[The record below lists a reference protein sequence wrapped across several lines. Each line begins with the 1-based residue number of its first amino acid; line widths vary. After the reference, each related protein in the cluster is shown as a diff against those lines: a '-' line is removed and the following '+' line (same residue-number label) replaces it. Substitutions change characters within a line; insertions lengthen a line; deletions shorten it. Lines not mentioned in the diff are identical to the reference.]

1 MQVHFDRTPLI
12 NMRVLLPRRQLYR
25 NFLRS
30 YVLEFPQPATRFLI
44 MDNLADQFINYLRIE
59 RGLADN
65 TVQAYSRDLARFFL
79 FLEEQKLSPLEISRD
94 RITEHVGI
102 LARQLSSK
110 SVVRNISAIKT
121 FFRFLVSEGMIE
133 SSPARLVE
141 TPRLSRR
148 LPGVLSQ
155 AEVERLLCQPDS
167 SKPAGQRDRAMLEVL
182 YATGL
187 RVSEL
192 VGLKTSNI
200 NLEAGYV
207 RTLGKGSKER
217 IVPIGEKA
225 MEAVKEYLSGGRRK
239 MANGTSSPYLFLN
252 FRGRGLTRQ
261 GFWKI
266 IKKHG
271 RDALIQK
278 KITPH
283 SIRHS
288 FASHLLEAGADLRS
302 VQVMLG
308 HADISTTQIYTHV
321 TGERLKEL
329 HEKCHPRP

>member
-1 MQVHFDRTPLI
+1 
-12 NMRVLLPRRQLYR
+12 
-25 NFLRS
+25 
-30 YVLEFPQPATRFLI
+30 VLEFLQPATRFLL
-44 MDNLADQFINYLRIE
+44 MDELADQFINYLRVE

-65 TVQAYSRDLARFFL
+65 TVQAYSRDLTRFFL
-79 FLEEQKLSPLEISRD
+79 FLEERKLSPLEISRD
-94 RITEHVGI
+94 RITEHVGM
-102 LARQLSSK
+102 LARRLSSK

-121 FFRFLVSEGMIE
+121 FFRFLVSEGMIK
-133 SSPARLVE
+133 SSPARLLE
-141 TPRLSRR
+141 TPRLYRR

-155 AEVERLLCQPDS
+155 AEVERLLSQPDP
-167 SKPAGQRDRAMLEVL
+167 SKPVGQRDRAMLELL

-192 VGLKTSNI
+192 VGLKNSNI

-217 IVPIGEKA
+217 IVPMGEKA
-225 MEAVKEYLSGGRRK
+225 MEAVKEYLSDGRHK
-239 MANGTSSPYLFLN
+239 MAKGANSPCLFLN
-252 FRGRGLTRQ
+252 FRGRGMTRQ

-266 IKKHG
+266 IKKYG
-271 RDALIQK
+271 RDALIKK

-321 TGERLKEL
+321 TRERLKEL
-329 HEKCHPRP
+329 HERCHPRP

>member
-1 MQVHFDRTPLI
+1 
-12 NMRVLLPRRQLYR
+12 
-25 NFLRS
+25 
-30 YVLEFPQPATRFLI
+30 
-44 MDNLADQFINYLRIE
+44 MDSLADQFIDYLRIE

-65 TVQAYSRDLARFFL
+65 TVQAYSRDLGRFYD
-79 FLEEQKLSPLEISRD
+79 FLETRSLSPVSVSQEQ
-94 RITEHVGI
+94 ITEHAGMLGNNLSTGSV
-102 LARQLSSK
+102 ARNL
-110 SVVRNISAIKT
+110 SAIRM
-121 FFRFLVSEGMIE
+121 FFRFLVTEGKIKQN
-133 SSPARLVE
+133 PARLLV

-148 LPGVLSQ
+148 LPGVLSRS
-155 AEVERLLCQPDS
+155 EVERLLSRPDP
-167 SKPAGQRDRAMLEVL
+167 SKPGGQRDRAMLELL

-192 VGLKTSNI
+192 VNLKTLNI
-200 NLEAGYV
+200 NLESGYV

-217 IVPIGEKA
+217 IVPMGEMA
-225 MEAVKEYLSGGRRK
+225 VEALREYLSDGRHRFTK
-239 MANGTSSPYLFLN
+239 GTNSPYLFLN
-252 FRGRGLTRQ
+252 FRGRPMTRQ

-266 IKKHG
+266 IRKYG
-271 RDALIQK
+271 TEALIKK

-302 VQVMLG
+302 VQIMLG

-321 TGERLKEL
+321 TRERLKEI